1 MKKIKINS
9 VKSVQDF
16 IKDIDALVNDYQLDY
31 IDAVVYY
38 CEKNNIEIETAASL
52 VKSSSKIKAKVQL
65 AAEEKNYMSK
75 SAKLPI

>member
-16 IKDIDALVNDYQLDY
+16 IKDIDLLVNDFQLDY

-52 VKSSSKIKAKVQL
+52 VKSSSKIKAKIQL
-65 AAEEKNYMSK
+65 AAEEKNYMTK

>member
-9 VKSVQDF
+9 IKSVQDF
-16 IKDIDALVNDYQLDY
+16 IKDIDLLVNDFQLDY

-52 VKSSSKIKAKVQL
+52 VKSSSKIKAKIQL
-65 AAEEKNYMSK
+65 AAEEKNYMTK

>member
-16 IKDIDALVNDYQLDY
+16 IKDIDLLVNDFQLDY

-38 CEKNNIEIETAASL
+38 CEKNNLEIETAASL
-52 VKSSSKIKAKVQL
+52 VKSSSKIKAKIQL
-65 AAEEKNYMSK
+65 AAEEKNYMTK

>member
-16 IKDIDALVNDYQLDY
+16 IKDIDLLVNDFQLDY

-52 VKSSSKIKAKVQL
+52 VKSSSKIKAKIQL
-65 AAEEKNYMSK
+65 AAEEKNYMAK

>member
-16 IKDIDALVNDYQLDY
+16 IKDIDLLVNDFQLDY

-52 VKSSSKIKAKVQL
+52 VKSSSKIKAKIQL

>member
-16 IKDIDALVNDYQLDY
+16 IKEIDSLAAEHRLDY

-52 VKSSSKIKAKVQL
+52 VKSSSKIKAKIQL
-65 AAEEKNYMSK
+65 AAEEKNYLAK